1 MVQGELQTNDWVV
14 HKKGGW
20 YHDGDG
26 DDGEFFTQLGRV
38 VSSCSLDANG
48 KDCIIIETALSVEP
62 LHYLVTP
69 TDELEKVQLFDE
81 PRRRGEAAKYAKTFV
96 DDINKSTNM
105 WFAASY
111 FKLHGIEKPDVL
123 NAFTDFNKKFMD
135 KAKRMSKV
143 KDLKPSP
150 PATSG
155 KRKRKDSKEFK
166 MTVVRAPDP
175 TAAAEPAF
183 ETPTRWDAT
192 EQRLEDEGGLGLSA
206 PVAAV
211 YCPPP
216 LGI

>member
-1 MVQGELQTNDWVV
+1 MQKNDWVV

-48 KDCIIIETALSVEP
+48 KDCIIIETALSVDP

-69 TDELEKVQLFDE
+69 TDELKKVQLFDE
-81 PRRRGEAAKYAKTFV
+81 PRRRGEAPKYAKTFV

-155 KRKRKDSKEFK
+155 KRKR
-166 MTVVRAPDP
+166 
-175 TAAAEPAF
+175 
-183 ETPTRWDAT
+183 
-192 EQRLEDEGGLGLSA
+192 
-206 PVAAV
+206 
-211 YCPPP
+211 
-216 LGI
+216 

>member
-48 KDCIIIETALSVEP
+48 KDCIIIETALSVDP

-69 TDELEKVQLFDE
+69 TDELKKVQLFDE
-81 PRRRGEAAKYAKTFV
+81 PRRRGEAPKYAKTFV

-123 NAFTDFNKKFMD
+123 NAFTDFNKKFMG
-135 KAKRMSKV
+135 KAKRMSKAQ
-143 KDLKPSP
+143 DMEPSP

-155 KRKRKDSKEFK
+155 KRKRKDVNYASVGG
-166 MTVVRAPDP
+166 TDP
-175 TAAAEPAF
+175 CPVCGCDQDST
-183 ETPTRWDAT
+183 D
-192 EQRLEDEGGLGLSA
+192 EDTTICDGCGR
-206 PVAAV
+206 
-211 YCPPP
+211 
-216 LGI
+216 